1 MQYMRI
7 RVRNFPLQFFAA
19 CWLTLARASV
29 EKSHI
34 IYFFPTMLFGMALFC
49 LLSHSNLWQIVI
61 ELSAVHVFANLSRR
75 TYK

>member
-1 MQYMRI
+1 MRI
-7 RVRNFPLQFFAA
+7 RVRNFPLQFF
-19 CWLTLARASV
+19 CSV
-29 EKSHI
+29 LVDIGSRVRWKIAHI